1 MYHDQSPSQSTN
13 QFILTVSLLLMCA
26 SVHHQG
32 ITYVNKSMYL
42 IIHEPWPLWYPLWL
56 WPVGNFTFSKLILL
70 QPLDSINVTVLIHI
84 KKKKTHKN
92 RRSIDHFAIF
102 NTNAHSLLKHKS
114 EYDVLLDTINSVNF
128 LDVISFTSGSDNN
141 LDNLIEFDGYTPITK
156 SQWRKVDIAVYV
168 KDTTNYKIRNYL
180 SLPIKK
186 SHLYDG
192 TVIEILQAPKW

>member
-1 MYHDQSPSQSTN
+1 MNPNLIDILSDHDQEDISLFQSSSYYSTD
-13 QFILTVSLLLMCA
+13 S
-26 SVHHQG
+26 
-32 ITYVNKSMYL
+32 YL
-42 IIHEPWPLWYPLWL
+42 
-56 WPVGNFTFSKLILL
+56 KLIE
-70 QPLDSINVTVLIHI
+70 
-84 KKKKTHKN
+84 N
-92 RRSIDHFAIF
+92 RSSTDHFAIF

-156 SQWRKVDIAVYV
+156 SQGRKVDIAVYV